1 MCLLCRI
8 GRLVST
14 PLTSPFA
21 KRNVAFGR
29 KRHVRPIRY
38 SRLLLA
44 DWLSSGRVTLHD
56 PSNRAFFRNPGDLWL
71 ADHFKGDSFPL
82 ASTLSEQLFH
92 RQMLL
97 LAATL
102 VAISLLGKRLNL
114 TNKRLCLLLR
124 VVSKGKCLSHRR
136 CTTPC
141 IDPMSI
147 ATFPLWPCSSRFCTC
162 RL

>member
-1 MCLLCRI
+1 MRLICRI
-8 GRLVST
+8 GKRVST
-14 PLTSPFA
+14 PITSPLA
-21 KRNVAFGR
+21 THCVAFGR
-29 KRHVRPIRY
+29 KLHVRPNRY
-38 SRLLLA
+38 SRLFLT
-44 DWLSSGRVTLHD
+44 DWLSSGRVPLND

-71 ADHFKGDSFPL
+71 ADHFKGESFPL

-124 VVSKGKCLSHRR
+124 VVSKGKCLSHQH
-136 CTTPC
+136 CTV
-141 IDPMSI
+141 
-147 ATFPLWPCSSRFCTC
+147 RGNG
-162 RL
+162 